1 METWGGMS
9 SVKCTT
15 DGVIN
20 LPLVF
25 AAVDTFPCP
34 PDFPRPSY
42 FVDSWLWCVGS
53 DHEFLLFSKALTLRD
68 P

>member
-1 METWGGMS
+1 MWGGMS

-20 LPLVF
+20 WPLVF

-34 PDFPRPSY
+34 PDFPKPFY
-42 FVDSWLWCVGS
+42 FVASWLCV
-53 DHEFLLFSKALTLRD
+53 
-68 P
+68 